1 MKSEKSKSNLKR
13 KCSESMIK
21 LEKSSKSLNSKIW
34 INMNLTLS
42 EKKMKVKQG
51 LICFILKGR
60 KIEGQS
66 S

>member
-51 LICFILKGR
+51 LICFIQKGR